1 MNYISFTEQS
11 YNYFRNKWAFK
22 KRIVSSLFQVS
33 YFRFP
38 TLGVKV

>member
-22 KRIVSSLFQVS
+22 KRIVFSLFS
-33 YFRFP
+33 SIILSFHNP
-38 TLGVKV
+38 AA

>member
-11 YNYFRNKWAFK
+11 YNYFRNKWGFK
-22 KRIVSSLFQVS
+22 KRILLLLFQVLH
-33 YFRFP
+33 FRFV